1 LLRERHGGRRILL
14 VEDEPVN
21 QEVARELIDQ
31 TGLRVETAGDG
42 LAALEM
48 LDRDAYDLILMDI
61 QMPRMNGI
69 EATRAIR
76 ARPDGGSV
84 PILAMTANAFE
95 EDRRQCL
102 ACGMND
108 FVAKPVDSEVL
119 FSRLLKWLDAFP
131 RPAPGTNKHNQT

>member
-1 LLRERHGGRRILL
+1 VLL

-21 QEVARELIDQ
+21 QEVARDLMAEI
-31 TGLRVETAGDG
+31 GLQVETADDG
-42 LAALEM
+42 MAALEM
-48 LDRDAYDLILMDI
+48 LDRGIYDLILMDI

-95 EDRRQCL
+95 DDRRQCM

-108 FVAKPVDSEVL
+108 FVAKPVDPTVL

-131 RPAPGTNKHNQT
+131 RTAHGSKQHNQT